1 MLTIPDCK
9 LTSVIQVPFLVCK
22 TKHKQSRQNGER
34 KMFFKCYMTF
44 QEHGCSL
51 NLTHRHEQ
59 DGQHTEPPLGPWASS
74 VLQSLPCPFPS
85 LFNWLQLLL
94 ALAPANNK
102 ALKTRFS
109 ILQSE
114 LLEKVKCKATKN
126 I

>member
-1 MLTIPDCK
+1 
-9 LTSVIQVPFLVCK
+9 
-22 TKHKQSRQNGER
+22 
-34 KMFFKCYMTF
+34 MFFKYYMIF

-51 NLTHRHEQ
+51 NLMHHKEQ
-59 DGQHTEPPLGPWASS
+59 DGQHAEPPLSPWASS
-74 VLQSLPCPFPS
+74 GLQGLPCPFPS

-94 ALAPANNK
+94 ALASANNK

-114 LLEKVKCKATKN
+114 LLEKVKRKATKN